1 MRVYTGYLPMPV
13 WFIKKLRR
21 NHMSTQSASNR
32 VDIVTTQ
39 LSSFERFA
47 GLSAILTG
55 IAGILYSISF
65 VVLKNDLL
73 NALFLMSGGLLTT
86 AALTAVYNRLKETNT
101 TFALWALLLGIAGA
115 FGAIIHG
122 GYDLA
127 NAINPPAVNVAL
139 ASLPSTVDP
148 RCLLTFGV
156 AGLSVFSIAW
166 LMGRGR
172 QFPRGL
178 SYWGYLLAVL
188 LVVLYLG
195 RLIILDPK
203 NPLIAVDALVSGFI
217 VNPVWYLWLGMVLWR
232 GRSTV

>member
-1 MRVYTGYLPMPV
+1 
-13 WFIKKLRR
+13 
-21 NHMSTQSASNR
+21 MSTQSASNL
-32 VDIVTTQ
+32 VDITTTQ
-39 LSSFERFA
+39 PSSFERFA
-47 GLSAILTG
+47 GLSAIL
-55 IAGILYSISF
+55 AGIVGLLYSISF

-73 NALFLMSGGLLTT
+73 IALFLMLGGLFSS
-86 AALTAVYNRLKETNT
+86 AALVAVYNRLKETDA
-101 TFALWALLLGIAGA
+101 TFALWALLLSIASA
-115 FGAIIHG
+115 FGALLHG

-127 NAINPPAVNVAL
+127 NAINPPTANAAL
-139 ASLPSTVDP
+139 ASLPSSVDP
-148 RCLLTFGV
+148 RGLLTFGV
-156 AGLSVFSIAW
+156 ASLGVFGIAW
-166 LMGRGR
+166 LMGRSR

-203 NPLIAVDALVSGFI
+203 NPLVAVDALLSGFV